1 MRNVVMPMPTVQW
14 KWERV
19 NYDGSMN
26 NVVNLQTF
34 PFREVEGLQVR
45 IKDNPTVID
54 FVELYL
60 TAELFELLFT
70 EANW

>member
-1 MRNVVMPMPTVQW
+1 
-14 KWERV
+14 
-19 NYDGSMN
+19 MN

-60 TAELFELLFT
+60 TGELFELLVTQTNLYADQFLSDKHHR
-70 EANW
+70 NKSVR